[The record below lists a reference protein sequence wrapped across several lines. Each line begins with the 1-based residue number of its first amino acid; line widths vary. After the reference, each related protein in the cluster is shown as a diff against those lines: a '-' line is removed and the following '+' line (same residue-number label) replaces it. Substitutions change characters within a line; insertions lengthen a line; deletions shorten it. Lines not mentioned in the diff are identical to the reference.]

1 MTMEHNNEII
11 LSIRDRFEKLASELS
26 VSEIVK
32 LFVDDKYLSTWTLVR
47 ASDTGFV
54 ATTVID
60 GRTYRVR
67 FMQGFTTHI
76 SVGWYEI

>member
-1 MTMEHNNEII
+1 MSINETV
-11 LSIRDRFEKLASELS
+11 LSIRERFENLAKELS
-26 VSEIVK
+26 VPEIIK

-67 FMQGFTTHI
+67 FMKGISAHI

>member
-1 MTMEHNNEII
+1 MSINETVK
-11 LSIRDRFEKLASELS
+11 SIRDMFENLSKELS
-26 VSEIVK
+26 VSEIIG

-47 ASDTGFV
+47 VSDTGF
-54 ATTVID
+54 AAKSTID

-67 FMQGFTTHI
+67 FMQGISTHI

>member
-1 MTMEHNNEII
+1 MSINETVV
-11 LSIRDRFEKLASELS
+11 SIRDMFENLAKEHS
-26 VSEIVK
+26 VSEIIA

-47 ASDTGFV
+47 ASDTGFI

-67 FMQGFTTHI
+67 FVQGISAHI

>member
-1 MTMEHNNEII
+1 MSINETI
-11 LSIRDRFEKLASELS
+11 LSIRDRFENLAKVLS
-26 VSEIVK
+26 VPEIIK
-32 LFVDDKYLSTWTLVR
+32 LFVDDKYMSTWTLVR

-67 FMQGFTTHI
+67 FMQGISAHI

>member
-1 MTMEHNNEII
+1 MSINETV
-11 LSIRDRFEKLASELS
+11 LSIRERFENLAKELS
-26 VSEIVK
+26 VPEIIK
-32 LFVDDKYLSTWTLVR
+32 LFVDDKYLSTWTLLR

-67 FMQGFTTHI
+67 FMQGISAHI

>member
-1 MTMEHNNEII
+1 MSINETV
-11 LSIRDRFEKLASELS
+11 LSIRDRFEQLSKELS
-26 VSEIVK
+26 VPEIVK

-67 FMQGFTTHI
+67 FVQGISAHI

>member
-1 MTMEHNNEII
+1 MENINETV
-11 LSIRDRFEKLASELS
+11 LSIRDRFEQLSKELP
-26 VSEIVK
+26 VSEIIK

-54 ATTVID
+54 ATSVID

-67 FMQGFTTHI
+67 FMQGISAHI

>member
-1 MTMEHNNEII
+1 MSINETV
-11 LSIRDRFEKLASELS
+11 LSIRERFENLAKELS
-26 VSEIVK
+26 VSEIIA

-67 FMQGFTTHI
+67 FMQGISAHI

>member
-1 MTMEHNNEII
+1 MENINETI
-11 LSIRDRFEKLASELS
+11 LSIRNMFENLSKEHS
-26 VSEIVK
+26 VSEIIA

-54 ATTVID
+54 AKTTID

-67 FMQGFTTHI
+67 FIQGISTHI
-76 SVGWYEI
+76 SVGWYDI